1 MSTTSLNRNHRNRV
15 RWWLITLCAFCG
27 LVRLCSAQRTSTF
40 LVQSYQGSKKCLD
53 YGAAWPGTRAS
64 VFLNDCTASHPIQVE
79 EINNWHEVIL
89 HAGTQ
94 VIGFQVP
101 VGSSTGARAPGPPYQ
116 LELQVL
122 NTRNEAG
129 IEQVFALDGDSII
142 LASARHSGQPDL
154 VAQALNARGTNG
166 TPIIVGARNLAD
178 SEFWAFGVTS
188 GPDIDPTSGF
198 VRVSAKDDLLIAI
211 YKIIRGAQVDTSD
224 LRCYGNV
231 ALTPQQ
237 SLHCKVAWG
246 NVIKI
251 MGDGDIDLT
260 QNPAF
265 IDLTGDA
272 TAGSYFNLVL
282 PTGVTLRGDR
292 HGTKLGPLLIGNY
305 NFPKQTIT
313 NQARSEFDQAP
324 HMIEIEGDYVRITG
338 LRLQGPTDATEP
350 TGYAPEGNPAN
361 PLSADGIHIGNSN
374 PFGPPGYS
382 QFKAAVIDHNE
393 VYMWPLTAVGTSG
406 GVSRSQGPLSK
417 PPAVCPVTDLTL
429 ENRALI
435 TRNFIHHNPQN
446 GYGYGVGVGD
456 GASATILGNTF
467 LMNRHAITS
476 DGSVNTQYNAID
488 NLVLTDVPRDS
499 GPMHHKQQDFDM
511 HGTKPGK
518 SHDGGYAGNKVDIS
532 WNTFLG
538 GNRDNFALRGQ
549 PCGVTDSFSNNVT
562 MQSGGSAIQIWDYDG
577 NNSNVTSSNS
587 EISIPPGNH
596 FSAPNPAA
604 QLAVGDFDGDG
615 VQDIFLAT
623 GTSWYYSPAGK
634 AGWVYLNGGK
644 TDDIKNLLFGDFDGD
659 ARTDVLGVNGSNL
672 MVSWGGISDWEVLN
686 ALPKGASIG
695 ELAIGDFGGVGRSD
709 IFYADGKN
717 WYVSP
722 GGSGPFGSVNTSSFR
737 VSDLRFG
744 HFSICG
750 AGKETDVFGIVS
762 GKWQV
767 SCGARAEWKPLPASL
782 TSSLTGLVVADFD
795 GDGNADIGIS
805 SPGSTTATPGNPSVA
820 TWSWKFSRDA
830 SNGWNSPL
838 AAPAPLASAA
848 AIGFFDSTKGADV
861 LLWGD
866 STSPDTLSIASGG
879 NPSTLQRWSIEEM
892 R

>member
-1 MSTTSLNRNHRNRV
+1 MSTTSLNINHRNRV
-15 RWWLITLCAFCG
+15 RWWLITLCALCG
-27 LVRLCSAQRTSTF
+27 LVKLCSAQKTSTF
-40 LVQSYQGSKKCLD
+40 TVQSYQGSKKCLD
-53 YGAAWPGTRAS
+53 YGAAWPGTGAT
-64 VFLNDCTASHPIQVE
+64 VFLNDCTASHRIQVE

-89 HAGTQ
+89 HAGAQ

-101 VGSSTGARAPGPPYQ
+101 VGSSAGARAPGPPYQ

-129 IEQVFALDGDSII
+129 IEQAFALDGDSII
-142 LASARHSGQPDL
+142 LARARHAGQPDL
-154 VAQALNARGTNG
+154 VAQVLNARGTNG
-166 TPIIVGARNLAD
+166 TPIMVGARNLAD
-178 SEFWAFGVTS
+178 SEFWDFRATNGS
-188 GPDIDPTSGF
+188 DIDPTSGF
-198 VRVSAKDDLLIAI
+198 VRVSTRDDLLIAI
-211 YKIIRGAQVDTSD
+211 YKIIQGAQVNTSD

-231 ALTPQQ
+231 AQTPQQ

-260 QNPAF
+260 PNPAY
-265 IDLTGDA
+265 IDVKGDVNS
-272 TAGSYFNLVL
+272 GDYFNLVL
-282 PTGVTLRGDR
+282 PTGITIRGNR
-292 HGTKLGPLLIGNY
+292 HGANLGPLLIGNY
-305 NFPKQTIT
+305 MNKSAT
-313 NQARSEFDQAP
+313 EFDQAP
-324 HMIEIEGDYVRITG
+324 HMIEVEGDYVRITG

-350 TGYAPEGNPAN
+350 PGYAPEGNPAN
-361 PLSADGIHIGNSN
+361 PLTADGIHIGNSN

-382 QFKAAVIDHNE
+382 QFKASVIDHNE
-393 VYMWPLTAVGTSG
+393 VYMWPYTAVGVSG
-406 GVSRSQGPLSK
+406 GVERAQGPLSN
-417 PPAVCPVTDLTL
+417 PPAACPVTDLTL
-429 ENRALI
+429 ENRAVI

-446 GYGYGVGVGD
+446 GYGYGVSVGD
-456 GASATILGNTF
+456 GAGATILGNTF

-476 DGSVNTQYNAID
+476 DGAVNTQYSAIN

-499 GPMHHKQQDFDM
+499 GPAHHKQQDFDM
-511 HGTKPGK
+511 HGTRAGK

-532 WNTFLG
+532 WDTFLG
-538 GNRDNFALRGQ
+538 GSRANFALRGV
-549 PCGVTDSFSNNVT
+549 PCGTTDTFSFNVS
-562 MQSGGSAIQIWDYDG
+562 MQSAGNAISVWDYYG
-577 NNSNVTSSNS
+577 NGSQVTSSNS
-587 EISIPPGNH
+587 EMSIPPGNH
-596 FSAPNPAA
+596 FSASNPAG

-623 GTSWYYSPAGK
+623 GTSWFYSPGGK

-644 TDDIKNLLFGDFDGD
+644 TDNIKDLLFGDFDGD
-659 ARTDVLGVNGSNL
+659 GRTDVVGINGNNI

-686 ALPKGASIG
+686 SHPKGASVAD
-695 ELAIGDFGGVGRSD
+695 LAIGDFDGDGRSD

-717 WYVSP
+717 WYISS
-722 GGSGPFGSVNTSSFR
+722 GGSGPFSSVNTSSFR
-737 VSDLRFG
+737 LSDLRFG

-767 SCGARAEWKPLPASL
+767 SCGARAEWKALPVSL
-782 TSSLTGLVVADFD
+782 TGSLPGLVVADFD
-795 GDGNADIGIS
+795 GDGNADIGFS
-805 SPGSTTATPGNPSVA
+805 SAGSTTASPGNPSVA

-830 SNGWNSPL
+830 ANGWNSPL

-848 AIGFFDSTKGADV
+848 AIGFFDSAKGADV

-866 STSPDTLSIASGG
+866 SSSPDTLSIASGG